1 MGNYLDTNSRSLCAD
16 VDGAPLTRTP
26 PSQSWGRGPSPLG
39 VAANPGPLVDVSFT
53 ASCAAPTGRVP
64 GLRGAFI
71 TASTP
76 CSCVGCS
83 KSSKQCDLYY
93 LLTRGGGGGKW
104 RTARSAI
111 QQKCDQV
118 IREIPVSRGTETSAE
133 VRVGPPGRMVSNAGL
148 HSSGTRFT
156 LQSLV
161 RHPCHGCLTKDSTFL
176 MDCGCLFESL
186 RWAARVCTVSNE

>member
-1 MGNYLDTNSRSLCAD
+1 MGNYLGKNSRSLRRHERRPSYTHTA
-16 VDGAPLTRTP
+16 APVLGPRAVTP
-26 PSQSWGRGPSPLG
+26 SG